1 VVSGNSS
8 IKIKTG
14 SLLRARI
21 SPKGTTMMLK
31 LKAIYLK
38 IRKYIVN
45 RLRFGVDIER
55 TAFDIEREFS
65 YPFLDEGSVLAWVS
79 PDKKIHLKIGRRT
92 LIFDQFFE
100 LMGTECSVEDESR
113 QIFCNINVEPYEVA
127 IKHKHLEPVA
137 NEMLRLAKKQNV
149 HADNWYRFTIE
160 DEKNFE
166 VEENV

>member
-1 VVSGNSS
+1 
-8 IKIKTG
+8 
-14 SLLRARI
+14 
-21 SPKGTTMMLK
+21 MLK

-55 TAFDIEREFS
+55 TAFDLEREFS

-79 PDKKIHLKIGRRT
+79 PDTKFLHLKIGRRT
-92 LIFDQFFE
+92 LIFDRFFE

-137 NEMLRLAKKQNV
+137 NEMLRLAKKQKV